1 MLRYSLKVVT
11 ALWGVL
17 FLSAAV
23 AGDGIRLSE
32 WGDATLPE
40 QSVPAKAGT
49 SDTAP
54 ELGLGDFLV
63 DEARTFGAGALDGEQ
78 LRKALA
84 SRAIGEKGPDLR
96 AWMANRWENAPGRF
110 GAHMAQF
117 AEGTLESL
125 SWVENANVRWTPSA
139 DDAFGAFSASGVGG
153 LWTGEDSFFGIQP
166 KIRQSGGDMSGT
178 FGVFQRKALGDWA
191 VVGVNAFADYKE
203 ESRGSFSRYWLGA
216 DFSSAWVDADVK
228 RYFGGDGRT
237 FRRDGKL
244 FRAYTPDGVTGEMRF
259 HTPGLDWLSAHAK
272 FAEWQGRRD
281 NADIRTQSF
290 GFAYTP
296 AAGLRLDAD
305 FDGDNVDAKVAY
317 DWTIGK
323 ESQITAAEPFGVY
336 SELVTEV
343 DNEDFNVLSYELYEL
358 MELNRLNSS
367 DFAELRTAVSLA
379 WQKVPAYLQVSE
391 EIRGDCLPPVF
402 VFEYDYLSNLLTYN
416 ALNGQYIDVGYIGVY
431 ESGEYPQY
439 LIDWGYHAIREVHF
453 QSRFG
458 NVDNLCHVLFHNDGV
473 NERSSKGATPI
484 FMAIHSG
491 SVDKVRYLILAGAD
505 VNAENDNSVRPL
517 GRLQRVWNR
526 GFFGGERED
535 AEEIARILLANDA
548 SCTERTRGE
557 FCSMEKPDKEA
568 YPPFKPVLPSK
579 GGVLPVEVPQ
589 VVFGEPGEVF
599 RITATTDF
607 VDVDFRL
614 MDHEEYLTVTING
627 TYSNC
632 KGAHCFDNE
641 QHFDSSELRDLFFI
655 RDGLYEASGETTV
668 AIVSIHSPIPAGT
681 SITGEIEARFSF
693 YRNARNTVTVGFTL
707 SAISLNRHINL
718 VVGYGQTENL
728 GTVAAGVPDANIAY
742 LRDKSDWQVQ
752 IQPDGL
758 IVTAEAPQLGR
769 KYQSLAEVGIPGI
782 SQSIL
787 VTVDLRAD
795 CNNPQIAVSARST
808 RPTQTREQ
816 RNTELRRAVAL
827 GNIEQ
832 VCELSGSGV
841 DINGKLTNVLT
852 FSVSQWSQIG
862 RIPETYKRREGFYDN
877 SPLERALRLSSGHD
891 RRRRSISTVKALLDA
906 GADPNIGVEYRQD
919 RHLRQPTMMHS
930 LAKSHLPGEV
940 AQLMIAAGGRTD
952 ALNHHGETPLM
963 VAAELNREGSEIFD
977 VLLKHT
983 GDKNQ
988 VRYNK
993 GKYLIVHLDEIRGRD
1008 CLEEREPKHK
1018 CKNETAAHY
1027 TARSRNPYRLARM
1040 KLAGANMDVYIL
1052 DKNGRDDYTP
1062 RTFDSQTTRRADE
1075 MEEWLT
1081 PNPRINELDED
1092 GLSVLHW
1099 AIINKETDFVR
1110 GLIENQPNLDI
1121 NLKTDR
1127 EYASKNIP
1135 VGSTPRDVLAL
1146 TARTSEYLKR
1156 LLVDDGAICATKADS
1171 NASDCRD

>member
-1 MLRYSLKVVT
+1 M
-11 ALWGVL
+11 
-17 FLSAAV
+17 
-23 AGDGIRLSE
+23 
-32 WGDATLPE
+32 
-40 QSVPAKAGT
+40 
-49 SDTAP
+49 
-54 ELGLGDFLV
+54 GLGEFLV
-63 DEARTFGAGALDGEQ
+63 DEARSFGAGALDGEQ

-84 SRAIGEKGPDLR
+84 NRAVGKSGSGIRD
-96 AWMANRWENAPGRF
+96 WMASRWENAPGRF

-125 SWVENANVRWTPSA
+125 SWVENADVSW
-139 DDAFGAFSASGVGG
+139 DGFGAFSAGGVGG
-153 LWTGEDSFFGIQP
+153 MHTGADSFFGIQP

-191 VVGVNAFADYKE
+191 VVGVNAFADYKQE
-203 ESRGSFSRYWLGA
+203 ARGTFSRYWLGA
-216 DFSSAWVDADVK
+216 DFASAWVDADVK

-244 FRAYTPDGVTGEMRF
+244 FRAYTPDGVTGEVRF
-259 HTPGLDWLSAHAK
+259 HTPGLDWLQAHAK

-305 FDGDNVDAKVAY
+305 FDGDNMDAKVAY
-317 DWTIGK
+317 NWTIGK
-323 ESQITAAEPFGVY
+323 ELQVAAAESFGVY
-336 SELVTEV
+336 SELLTEV
-343 DNEDFNVLSYELYEL
+343 DNEDFNVLSYELYEI
-358 MELNRLNSS
+358 MELNRLDS
-367 DFAELRTAVSLA
+367 DDYAELRTVVSLA

-391 EIRGDCLPPVF
+391 EIRGDCLPPLF
-402 VFEYDYLSNLLTYN
+402 VFGFNYQNEMLIYDHR
-416 ALNGQYIDVGYIGVY
+416 GGIQYHHVPGAHVP
-431 ESGEYPQY
+431 GEYPTVSDRHHAMR
-439 LIDWGYHAIREVHF
+439 IPHIAARYHDAV
-453 QSRFG
+453 S
-458 NVDNLCHVLFHNDGV
+458 LCDTLFHYNGV

-491 SVDKVRYLILAGAD
+491 SVDKVRYLILAGAN
-505 VNAENDNSVRPL
+505 VNVKNDNGVKPL
-517 GRLQRVWNR
+517 GRLQRVWNY
-526 GFFGGERED
+526 GFFGGDRND
-535 AEEIARILLANDA
+535 AEEIARILLANGA
-548 SCTERTRGE
+548 SCDRNLTQGE
-557 FCSMEKPDKEA
+557 FCSMEKPDSDA
-568 YPPFKPVLPSK
+568 YPPFKPTLPPK
-579 GGVLPVEVPQ
+579 GGHLPVNVPS

-599 RITATTDF
+599 RITATTNF
-607 VDVDFRL
+607 ADVDFRL

-627 TYSNC
+627 TLGNC
-632 KGAHCFDNE
+632 KGDRCFHNY
-641 QHFDSSELRDLFFI
+641 SSSIYEIHHDQFFV
-655 RDGLYEASGETTV
+655 RDGFYEASGETTV
-668 AIVSIHSPIPAGT
+668 AIVSIHSPIPVGT
-681 SITGEIEARFSF
+681 SLTGEIEARFSF
-693 YRNARNTVTVGFTL
+693 YRNALNTVTIGYTL

-742 LRDKSDWQVQ
+742 LRDKSDWQLQ

-795 CNNPQIAVSARST
+795 CRNPQIAVSARST
-808 RPTQTREQ
+808 RPIQTREQ

-940 AQLMIAAGGRTD
+940 AELMIAAGGRTD

-1075 MEEWLT
+1075 MEKWLT